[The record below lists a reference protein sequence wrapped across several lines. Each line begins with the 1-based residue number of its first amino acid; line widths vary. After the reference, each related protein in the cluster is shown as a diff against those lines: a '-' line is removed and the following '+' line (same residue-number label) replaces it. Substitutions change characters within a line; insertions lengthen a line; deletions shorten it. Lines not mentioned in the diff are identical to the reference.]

1 MEVVLGKKTYEV
13 KPVTIRQYKELEA
26 NAQISD
32 IDLIHMLTGAR
43 KEDIIKAPMA
53 EVKFVA
59 AVLKSE
65 WGAEL
70 DKTPLEL
77 TIEFNGKLYGLII
90 PSQISYGEW
99 INLEVFM
106 ARSPV
111 DIVLLATHLYRPQT
125 SDKIGDE
132 RELIDYD
139 LGECQLRMEEFM
151 DFPIRSVM
159 SALFFL
165 TTFAQ
170 ELIKTSL
177 SFTETKM
184 KNDQKRSESQPH
196 KK

>member
-1 MEVVLGKKTYEV
+1 MEIVLGKKTYEV
-13 KPVTIRQYKELEA
+13 KPVTIRQYKELET
-26 NAQISD
+26 NPQISD
-32 IDLIHMLTGAR
+32 IDLINMLTGAR

-59 AVLKSE
+59 AVFRSE

-111 DIVLLATHLYRPQT
+111 DIVLLATHLYRPLA

-139 LGECQLRMEEFM
+139 LGECQSRMEEFM

>member
-1 MEVVLGKKTYEV
+1 MEIVLGKKTYEV
-13 KPVTIRQYKELEA
+13 KPVTIRQYKELET
-26 NAQISD
+26 NPQISD
-32 IDLIHMLTGAR
+32 IDLINMLTGAR

-59 AVLKSE
+59 AVLRSE

-111 DIVLLATHLYRPQT
+111 DIVLLATHLYRPLA

-132 RELIDYD
+132 RELTDYD
-139 LGECQLRMEEFM
+139 LGECQSRMEEFM

>member
-1 MEVVLGKKTYEV
+1 MEIVLGKKTYEV
-13 KPVTIRQYKELEA
+13 KPVTIRQYKELET
-26 NAQISD
+26 NSQISD
-32 IDLIHMLTGAR
+32 IDLIYMLTGAR

-53 EVKFVA
+53 QVKFVA
-59 AVLKSE
+59 SVLRSE

-99 INLEVFM
+99 INLEVFL

-111 DIVLLATHLYRPQT
+111 DIVLLATHLYRPLA

-139 LGECQLRMEEFM
+139 LGECQSRMEEFM

-170 ELIKTSL
+170 ELIKSSL
-177 SFTETKM
+177 SSTETKM

>member
-1 MEVVLGKKTYEV
+1 MEIVLGKETYKV
-13 KPVTIRQYKELEA
+13 KPITIRQYQQLEQ
-26 NAQISD
+26 NPQVNDLD
-32 IDLIHMLTGAR
+32 IIHMFTGAR

-53 EVKFVA
+53 NVKFVA
-59 AVLKSE
+59 NVLRSD

-70 DKTPLEL
+70 DKSPLEL
-77 TIEFNGKLYGLII
+77 TLEFNGKEYGLII
-90 PSQISYGEW
+90 PSKISYGEW

-111 DIVLLATHLYRPQT
+111 DIVLLATHLYRPLASQKYGE
-125 SDKIGDE
+125 D
-132 RELIDYD
+132 RELIEYD
-139 LGECQLRMEEFM
+139 LGECQSRMEEFM

-170 ELIKTSL
+170 ELTKSSL
-177 SFTETKM
+177 SSMEMKAKKDKET
-184 KNDQKRSESQPH
+184 NQNQVP

>member
-32 IDLIHMLTGAR
+32 IDLIHMLTSAR

>member
-1 MEVVLGKKTYEV
+1 MEIVLGKKTYVV
-13 KPVTIRQYKELEA
+13 KPITIRQYKQLET
-26 NAQISD
+26 NPQIND
-32 IDLIHMLTGAR
+32 VDLIHMLTGAPV
-43 KEDIIKAPMA
+43 KEIIKAPMA

-59 AVLKSE
+59 SVLRSE

-70 DKTPLEL
+70 DTTPLEL
-77 TIEFNGKLYGLII
+77 TKEFNGKLYGLII
-90 PSQISYGEW
+90 PSQITYGEW

-111 DIVLLATHLYRPQT
+111 DIVLLATHLYRPLA

-132 RELIDYD
+132 RELIEYD
-139 LGECQLRMEEFM
+139 LSECQSRMEEFM
-151 DFPIRSVM
+151 DFPVNSVM

-170 ELIKTSL
+170 ELTKSSL
-177 SFTETKM
+177 SSMETKM
-184 KNDQKRSESQPH
+184 KTDQKRSESQPH

>member
-1 MEVVLGKKTYEV
+1 MEIVLGKKTYEV
-13 KPVTIRQYKELEA
+13 KPVTIRQYKELET
-26 NAQISD
+26 NPQISD
-32 IDLIHMLTGAR
+32 IDLIYMLTGAR

-59 AVLKSE
+59 AVLRSE

-111 DIVLLATHLYRPQT
+111 DIVLLATHLYRPLA

-139 LGECQLRMEEFM
+139 LGECQSRMEEFM

-184 KNDQKRSESQPH
+184 KKEPQANQNQPH

>member
-1 MEVVLGKKTYEV
+1 MKVVLGKNDYEV
-13 KPVTIRQYKELEA
+13 KPISIRQYQQLEQ
-26 NAQISD
+26 NPNINE
-32 IDLIHMLTGAR
+32 IDLIHMLTGAP
-43 KEDIIKAPMA
+43 KQEIIKAPITD
-53 EVKFVA
+53 VKFVA
-59 AVLKSE
+59 SVLRSE

-70 DKTPLEL
+70 DITPLEL

-90 PSQISYGEW
+90 PSQIAYGEW

-111 DIVLLATHLYRPQT
+111 DIVLMATHLYRPLA
-125 SDKIGDE
+125 SDKVGEE

-139 LGECQLRMEEFM
+139 LQECQSRMEEFQ

-165 TTFAQ
+165 TTFVQ
-170 ELIKTSL
+170 ELTKSSL
-177 SFTETKM
+177 SSMETKM
-184 KNDQKRSESQPH
+184 KKDQEKKENQPL

>member
-1 MEVVLGKKTYEV
+1 MEIVLGKKTYEV
-13 KPVTIRQYKELEA
+13 KPVTIRQYQQLEQ
-26 NAQISD
+26 NPQVND
-32 IDLIHMLTGAR
+32 IDIIHMFTGAR

-53 EVKFVA
+53 SVKFVA
-59 AVLKSE
+59 NVLRSD

-70 DKTPLEL
+70 DKSPLEL
-77 TIEFNGKLYGLII
+77 TLEFNGKNYGLII

-106 ARSPV
+106 ARSPMDV
-111 DIVLLATHLYRPQT
+111 VLLATHLYRPLA
-125 SDKIGDE
+125 SEKFGED

-139 LGECQLRMEEFM
+139 LGECQSRMEEFM
-151 DFPIRSVM
+151 DFPIRSVL

-170 ELIKTSL
+170 ELTKSSL
-177 SFTETKM
+177 SSMEKKMTKEHQA
-184 KNDQKRSESQPH
+184 NQNQVP

>member
-77 TIEFNGKLYGLII
+77 TIEFNGKLYGLIK

>member
-1 MEVVLGKKTYEV
+1 MEIVLGKKTYEV
-13 KPVTIRQYKELEA
+13 KPVTIRQYKELET
-26 NAQISD
+26 NPQISD
-32 IDLIHMLTGAR
+32 IDLIYMLTGAR

-53 EVKFVA
+53 QVKFVA
-59 AVLKSE
+59 SVLRSE

-99 INLEVFM
+99 INLEVFL

-111 DIVLLATHLYRPQT
+111 DIVLLATHLYRPLA

-139 LGECQLRMEEFM
+139 LGECQSRMEEFM

-177 SFTETKM
+177 SSTETKM

>member
-1 MEVVLGKKTYEV
+1 MEIVLGKKTYVV
-13 KPVTIRQYKELEA
+13 KPVSIRQYKELET
-26 NAQISD
+26 NSQISD
-32 IDLIHMLTGAR
+32 IDLIYMLTGAR

-53 EVKFVA
+53 QVKFVA
-59 AVLKSE
+59 SVLRSE

-99 INLEVFM
+99 INLEVFL

-111 DIVLLATHLYRPQT
+111 DIVLLATHLYRPLA

-139 LGECQLRMEEFM
+139 LGECQSRMEEFM